1 MARQAR
7 KHMIDPSRVQILHC
21 WNRCTRALALCGI
34 DPLTGID
41 RDYRRGWSR
50 DRLEHLASIFAIEVL
65 TYSVMSTHTHQVLRS
80 RPDLARQWTP
90 EEVARRWL
98 MLTPKRGRDG
108 KLVEPSIKRILA
120 ITSKPD
126 LVEKLRIQ
134 LSDVSWWMRSYAQ
147 HIATR
152 ANREDGKQGHFWEQR
167 FKMHVLLDEA
177 SILRCMM
184 YVDLNPI
191 RAGMAD
197 SIEDSDYT
205 GAKDRLDDL
214 RIHIA
219 TDGVNQMTLRLD
231 SSLNI
236 ASWERLESPCSGWLS
251 PIQIDTH
258 RSESDQKVG
267 VDEVAAVTVRRRRA
281 SQRGAARISL
291 PKYLMLLDLLG
302 RVQRDGG
309 SGFIPAEIS
318 TVLEQLNIEP
328 IGFFESVLMFGR
340 HFKSANQR
348 PIQTGSSSELETGS
362 LVIAV

>member
-1 MARQAR
+1 MARKAR
-7 KHMIDPSRVQILHC
+7 KQLIDPSRVQILHC

-34 DPLTGID
+34 DPLTGVD

-80 RPDLARQWTP
+80 RPDIARQWTP
-90 EEVARRWL
+90 QEVARRWL
-98 MLTPKRGRDG
+98 MLTPKRKRDG
-108 KLVEPSIKRILA
+108 KLVEPSAKRILA
-120 ITSKPD
+120 ITSKPE
-126 LVEKLRIQ
+126 LVEKLRLQ

-231 SSLNI
+231 STLDI
-236 ASWERLESPCSGWLS
+236 ASWERIESPCSGWLS
-251 PIQIDTH
+251 PIQIDMQF
-258 RSESDQKVG
+258 SESGQNTDVE
-267 VDEVAAVTVRRRRA
+267 EVAEVTARRRRA
-281 SQRGAARISL
+281 SQRGTARISL
-291 PKYLMLLDLLG
+291 PKYLLLLDLLG

-309 SGFIPAEIS
+309 SGFIPEEIS
-318 TVLEQLNIEP
+318 PVFEQLEMDP
-328 IGFFESVLMFGR
+328 GGFFESVLMFGR
-340 HFKSANQR
+340 QFKAANQR
-348 PIQTGSSSELETGS
+348 QTETGNNS
-362 LVIAV
+362 ETENGRLVTAV